1 MTNGS
6 LVKAATHP
14 PIKLFVFPR
23 MFEIPNLS
31 PFCCKME
38 TWLRMARVP
47 YELVETRDPRSAPRK
62 KLPFIED
69 GGARI
74 ADSSLIV
81 EHLSRTRAVDLDAGL
96 SAEQRAIATLVKRT
110 LEEHYAFVLA
120 YTHLFSDESSKYTRS
135 RFDVIP
141 ALIRPLV
148 ERAVRKNVKNLLW
161 YQGILRGS
169 HDEILASAI
178 DDWRAVLPFMS
189 EGPFFFGE
197 RVTTTDAIVFGT
209 LAPTLLTPIET
220 PIRAFLL
227 SQPKAV
233 AYAERLRAHFFPELA
248 PKSQAREP
256 ALRAQASA

>member
-1 MTNGS
+1 MN
-6 LVKAATHP
+6 AAAHP

-38 TWLRMARVP
+38 TWLRMAEVP
-47 YELVETRDPRSAPRK
+47 YDVVETRDPRTGPRK

-81 EHLSRTRAVDLDAGL
+81 EHLSRTRAVDLDASL
-96 SAEQRAIATLVKRT
+96 SPEQRSIATLVKRT

-120 YTHLFSDESSKYTRS
+120 YTHLFSAEGSKYTRS

-141 ALIRPLV
+141 GLIRPLV

-169 HDEILASAI
+169 HDEIVAKAI
-178 DDWRAVLPFMS
+178 DDWRAVLSLMS

-197 RVTTTDAIVFGT
+197 TVTTTDAIVFGT
-209 LAPTLLTPIET
+209 LAPTVLTPIET
-220 PIRAFLL
+220 PIRSFLR

-233 AYAERLRAHFFPELA
+233 AYAERLRTHFFPELA
-248 PKSQAREP
+248 PKPSGCGAAFRPQAT
-256 ALRAQASA
+256 A